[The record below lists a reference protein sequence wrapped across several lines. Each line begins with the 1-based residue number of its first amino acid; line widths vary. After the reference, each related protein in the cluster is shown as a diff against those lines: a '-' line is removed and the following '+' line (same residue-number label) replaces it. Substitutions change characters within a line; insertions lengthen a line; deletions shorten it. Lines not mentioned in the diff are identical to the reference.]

1 MSHFAHDP
9 MAQVSVL
16 QQCLSAGK
24 KPIGLLL
31 GAGCPMA
38 VPGDNNAPLIPD
50 IAGITKLVREQLVGQ
65 CELEQPFETA
75 FNQLT
80 ADGIQTP
87 TVEDLLTHVRALAA
101 VAGSETVRG
110 LSGEQ
115 LDKLDT
121 SICDLI
127 HQVVNKELPDR
138 NTPYHR
144 VAIWANAVLRGFPV
158 EIFTTNY
165 DLLSEQALEESRVP
179 YFDGFPGARNPL
191 FDPSAIEQDSLL
203 PNWTRLW
210 KIHGSINWYQDNNL
224 DVFRGTANESGRRR
238 VIHPSHLKY
247 QESRRM
253 PYLALF
259 DRIRSFLRVPT
270 AALVTCG
277 YSFRDEHINETIVQ
291 GLQHTQ
297 TTVVF
302 ALMFDNIEECAEAV
316 TLAKQRP
323 NLNVLAR
330 NGGII
335 GGRQAEWVKRD
346 SESLSAIDNG
356 NVKWTPQNPTEPN
369 SEMKAEFMLGDFQV
383 FGQFLQQLTGD
394 VQRQQGGFS
403 SDS

>member
-1 MSHFAHDP
+1 MSHVVHDP
-9 MAQVSVL
+9 MVQVSVL

-24 KPIGLLL
+24 RPIGLLL

-38 VPGDNNAPLIPD
+38 VRGDNLAPLIPD
-50 IAGITKLVREQLVGQ
+50 IAGITALVREQLVEQ
-65 CELEQPFETA
+65 CELRAPFEIA
-75 FNQLT
+75 YRQLE
-80 ADGIQTP
+80 ADGIETP

-101 VAGSETVRG
+101 VAGSATVRG

-115 LDKLDT
+115 LYKLDT

-127 HQVVNKELPDR
+127 HQVVNRELPDR

-144 VAIWANAVLRGFPV
+144 VAIWANAILRDSPI

-165 DLLSEQALEESRVP
+165 DLLVEQALEEARVP
-179 YFDGFPGARNPL
+179 YFDGFPGARKPL
-191 FDPSAIEQDSLL
+191 FDPSAIEQDSPL

-210 KIHGSINWYQDNNL
+210 KIHGSINWYQGNNL
-224 DVFRGTANESGRRR
+224 EVFRGTATESGRRR

-259 DRIRSFLRVPT
+259 DRMRTFLRVPT

-297 TTVVF
+297 TAVVF
-302 ALMFDNIEECAEAV
+302 ALMFDNIDDCVEV
-316 TLAKQRP
+316 VDLAKQRP

-330 NGGII
+330 DGGII
-335 GGRQAEWVKRD
+335 GGRQAKWVKQD
-346 SESLSAIDNG
+346 SETLSEIDSGAVN
-356 NVKWTPQNPTEPN
+356 WTLMNPTEPN
-369 SEMKAEFMLGDFQV
+369 GKLRAEFLLGDFQV
-383 FGQFLQQLTGD
+383 FGQFLQQQVGD
-394 VQRQQGGFS
+394 DQRRQGGVGS
-403 SDS
+403 V